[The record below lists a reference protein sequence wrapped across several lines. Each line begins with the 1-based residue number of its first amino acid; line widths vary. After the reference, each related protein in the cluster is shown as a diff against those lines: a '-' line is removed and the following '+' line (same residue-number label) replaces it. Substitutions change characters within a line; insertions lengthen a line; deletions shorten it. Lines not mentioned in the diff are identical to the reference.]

1 MEENSMQDSGSHWTA
16 RKIKM
21 QIFKI
26 NTMKRNSL
34 FTAML
39 LLVLSSVTLSA
50 QEKSK
55 KELQTVRFETSIDC
69 ENCVN
74 TIMKNI
80 PFIRGVKDVKCD
92 LATKEVTVQY
102 QDGKTT
108 PELLKRSI
116 EKLGYTAKEVTEK
129 KKEEASGQGNRS

>member
-1 MEENSMQDSGSHWTA
+1 
-16 RKIKM
+16 
-21 QIFKI
+21 
-26 NTMKRNSL
+26 MKRNHL
-34 FTAML
+34 ITA
-39 LLVLSSVTLSA
+39 LVLLIFSSVTLSA
-50 QEKSK
+50 QEKGK

-80 PFIRGVKDVKCD
+80 PYIKGVRDVKCD
-92 LATKEVTVQY
+92 LATKEVTVKY

-108 PELLKRSI
+108 PEVLKRSL

-129 KKEEASGQGNRS
+129 KKEEGAQQ

>member
-1 MEENSMQDSGSHWTA
+1 
-16 RKIKM
+16 
-21 QIFKI
+21 
-26 NTMKRNSL
+26 MKRNHL
-34 FTAML
+34 ITAL
-39 LLVLSSVTLSA
+39 ILIIFSSVTLSA

-80 PFIRGVKDVKCD
+80 PYIKGVKDVKCD
-92 LATKEVTVQY
+92 LATKEVTVKY

-108 PELLKRSI
+108 PDLLKRSI

-129 KKEEASGQGNRS
+129 KKEEGAQQ

>member
-1 MEENSMQDSGSHWTA
+1 
-16 RKIKM
+16 
-21 QIFKI
+21 
-26 NTMKRNSL
+26 MKNNRL
-34 FTAML
+34 ATTIIIL
-39 LLVLSSVTLSA
+39 LLSSFALSA
-50 QEKSK
+50 QEKNK

-80 PFIRGVKDVKCD
+80 PFIKGVKDVKCD
-92 LATKEVTVQY
+92 LGTKEVTVQY

-108 PELLKRSI
+108 TELLKRAI

-129 KKEEASGQGNRS
+129 KKEEGTQQ

>member
-1 MEENSMQDSGSHWTA
+1 
-16 RKIKM
+16 
-21 QIFKI
+21 
-26 NTMKRNSL
+26 MKNNRL
-34 FTAML
+34 TTTIIIL
-39 LLVLSSVTLSA
+39 ILSAFALGA

-80 PFIRGVKDVKCD
+80 PYIKGVKDVKCD
-92 LATKEVTVQY
+92 LSTKEVTVQY

-108 PELLKRSI
+108 TEVLKRSI

-129 KKEEASGQGNRS
+129 KKEAGAQQENRQ

>member
-1 MEENSMQDSGSHWTA
+1 
-16 RKIKM
+16 
-21 QIFKI
+21 
-26 NTMKRNSL
+26 MKRNHL
-34 FTAML
+34 ITALIL
-39 LLVLSSVTLSA
+39 LIFSSVTLSA

-80 PFIRGVKDVKCD
+80 PYIKGVKDVKCD
-92 LATKEVTVQY
+92 LPTKEVTVKY

-108 PELLKRSI
+108 PDLLKRSI

-129 KKEEASGQGNRS
+129 KKEEGAQQ

>member
-1 MEENSMQDSGSHWTA
+1 
-16 RKIKM
+16 
-21 QIFKI
+21 
-26 NTMKRNSL
+26 MKRNHL
-34 FTAML
+34 ITA
-39 LLVLSSVTLSA
+39 LVLLIFSSVTLSA
-50 QEKSK
+50 QEKGK

-80 PFIRGVKDVKCD
+80 PYIKGVKDVKCD
-92 LATKEVTVQY
+92 LATKEVTVKY

-108 PELLKRSI
+108 PEVLKRSL

-129 KKEEASGQGNRS
+129 KKEEGAQQ

>member
-1 MEENSMQDSGSHWTA
+1 
-16 RKIKM
+16 
-21 QIFKI
+21 
-26 NTMKRNSL
+26 MKRNHL
-34 FTAML
+34 ITA
-39 LLVLSSVTLSA
+39 LVLLIFSSVTLSA
-50 QEKSK
+50 QEKGK

-80 PFIRGVKDVKCD
+80 PYIKGVKDVKCD
-92 LATKEVTVQY
+92 LTTKEVTVKY

-108 PELLKRSI
+108 PEVLKRSL

-129 KKEEASGQGNRS
+129 KKEEGAQQ